1 MMFAPQGIQT
11 GGSIGLDACVRDR
24 AVFVM
29 VVGEWSRRPA
39 RNFSKVENVTQ
50 IPVVKGD

>member
-1 MMFAPQGIQT
+1 MMFAPQGIHT
-11 GGSIGLDACVRDR
+11 GGSIGLDACVRDS
-24 AVFVM
+24 AVLVM

-39 RNFSKVENVTQ
+39 RNCSKVENVTQ